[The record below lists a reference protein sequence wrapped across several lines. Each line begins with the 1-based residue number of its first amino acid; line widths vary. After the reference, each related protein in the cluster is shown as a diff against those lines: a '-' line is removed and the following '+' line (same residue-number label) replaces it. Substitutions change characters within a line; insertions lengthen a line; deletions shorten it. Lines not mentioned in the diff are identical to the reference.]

1 MAITRIRFRV
11 DTTPDTNSTTVLDG
25 NVADADTG
33 DSTVVNVVSGAVF
46 EVGQNLKVD
55 SEEMT
60 ITSISSNALT
70 VTRGANGTSAVAH
83 TDSNQVIYE
92 DDSPTYTPTQNPNV
106 GTDISKVYDGIKSK
120 KSLGGK
126 TYTFA
131 NNESSRI
138 QRKLVYENISEANKN
153 RLVALFDYTKG
164 QKTSFQYSED
174 GNTWYTVR
182 LTSNKFPVSETAYN
196 VYRVGINLEEQ
207 L

>member
-1 MAITRIRFRV
+1 MAITRIRLRV

-25 NVADADTG
+25 DVANADTG
-33 DSTVVNVVSGAVF
+33 DSMVVNVVSGAVF
-46 EVGQNLKVD
+46 EVGQNILID

-60 ITSISSNALT
+60 ITSISSDALT

-83 TDSNQVIYE
+83 TDSNQVINE

-106 GTDISKVYDGIKSK
+106 GIDLSKVYDGIKSK

-131 NNESSRI
+131 NHESSRI
-138 QRKLVYENISEANKN
+138 QRKLVYENITEANKN
-153 RLVALFDYTKG
+153 RLVALFDYAKG